1 MTLDR
6 HERKQILK
14 KSKRQED
21 RTADTYRG
29 SRNSGSGNGWLR
41 KNDVRSDKIL
51 FENKFTTATKS
62 ISLKSSD
69 LKELTER
76 AILDDRVAVLQF
88 DLAGRRY
95 VVLNEDDFLEMIHD
109 SDQ

>member
-1 MTLDR
+1 MTLDP

-14 KSKRQED
+14 KSRRQEA

-69 LKELTER
+69 LRELTER

-95 VVLNEDDFLEMIHD
+95 VVLNEDDFLEMIHE